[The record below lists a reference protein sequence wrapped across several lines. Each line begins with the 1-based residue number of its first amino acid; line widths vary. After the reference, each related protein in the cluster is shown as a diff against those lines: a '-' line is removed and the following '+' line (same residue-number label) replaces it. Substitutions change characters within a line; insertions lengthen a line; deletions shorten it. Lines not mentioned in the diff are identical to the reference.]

1 MDFIAQYDGHVF
13 PCEVKA
19 ENNVKAKSLHTF
31 ITNEFPELLITNVA
45 YVLERFLSNVAYV
58 LESFSMFFAYVLEK
72 SCIFAVKFIYDGTKC
87 TKENY

>member
-1 MDFIAQYDGHVF
+1 MTTNYTNFTNDSF
-13 PCEVKA
+13 
-19 ENNVKAKSLHTF
+19 NNGFYGLHGGFSITF

-58 LESFSMFFAYVLEK
+58 LESFPMFFAYVLEK